1 LATLVAGVDLA
12 TAATLVSDEAE
23 AEALVTLE
31 AEAAGWVAGNCAA
44 FAAGVLATLE
54 PFITLGS
61 PAGCFEAEPAAE
73 LAAELAA
80 ALEAEGLGFAALD
93 AGLTLSAKFFE
104 AVFISLLSESA
115 GWAVRIMAAK
125 LTRTANSRRET

>member
-1 LATLVAGVDLA
+1 
-12 TAATLVSDEAE
+12 LVSDEAEAE

-61 PAGCFEAEPAAE
+61 PAGCFE
-73 LAAELAA
+73 AELAA